1 MSKREAKL
9 CFDDIKDSIL
19 KIEKYTKGL
28 SYDEFV
34 SVGMRVD
41 AVVRNLSIIG
51 EAANNISVEIKS
63 QYPLIP

>member
-34 SVGMRVD
+34 DDPMRVD
-41 AVVRNLSIIG
+41 AVKICRFLKNRLT
-51 EAANNISVEIKS
+51 N
-63 QYPLIP
+63 Y